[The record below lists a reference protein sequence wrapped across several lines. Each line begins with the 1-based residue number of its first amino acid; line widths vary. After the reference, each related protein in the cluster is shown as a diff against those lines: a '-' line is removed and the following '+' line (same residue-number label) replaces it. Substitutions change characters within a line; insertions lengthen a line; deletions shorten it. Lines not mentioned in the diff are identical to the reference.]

1 MAHTHIVKRHG
12 RTEAYDN
19 HKVYASCYAACV
31 SAECRKEE
39 AEQICDEVMREVD
52 TIVDDRGS
60 ITSDEIFGETARAMK
75 KRHEKAAFLY
85 ETHRDI
91 S

>member
-1 MAHTHIVKRHG
+1 MDHTHIVKRHG
-12 RTEAYDN
+12 HEEAYDN

-31 SAECRKEE
+31 SAACHKED
-39 AEQICDEVMREVD
+39 AERICGEVMQEVD
-52 TIVDDRGS
+52 TFIDDKGS
-60 ITSDEIFGETARAMK
+60 VTSDEIFNETARAMRG
-75 KRHEKAAFLY
+75 RHGEAAFLY